1 MAKENKIS
9 NEEATAIVEGV
20 YRNDPKMGRELHR
33 LCKDYYK
40 ENFMGVFNID
50 EESAKDIFQDS
61 MVVLIIN
68 IMTRKIYVEDGVLK
82 GNKGEP
88 FKSSLTTYF
97 MGIAK
102 NKYFE
107 WQRKKH
113 NETNLDGSKDIIDV
127 SPVRDTFSIPY
138 IKDGFWYMD
147 GKSTGVEVVVIDNG
161 CDLDDKIPYIGENL
175 HWLIGKKD
183 EFKDLGE
190 LYDENFY
197 SSEDIKEL
205 VVMARR
211 VANMAKT
218 CKSILTLFYYY
229 EKDYDEIMEY
239 MPTFKSRRA
248 LITAKYRCL
257 ERLRDS
263 VMITNC

>member
-1 MAKENKIS
+1 MAKNSESKYTA
-9 NEEATAIVEGV
+9 EEYVEGV
-20 YRNDPKMGRELHR
+20 YRNDDKMGRELHN
-33 LCKDYYK
+33 LCKNYYK
-40 ENFMGVFNID
+40 DNFIGVFNID
-50 EESAKDIFQDS
+50 NESAKDIFQDS

-107 WQRKKH
+107 WQRKNH
-113 NETNLDGSKDIIDV
+113 NEINLDGGKDVIDV
-127 SPVRDTFSIPY
+127 SPVRETFSIPY
-138 IKDGFWYMD
+138 IQDGYWYMD
-147 GKSTGVEVVVIDNG
+147 GESTGVEVIVIDEAR
-161 CDLDDKIPYIGENL
+161 DLDDKIPYIGENL
-175 HWLIGKKD
+175 HWLIGKGDKL
-183 EFKDLGE
+183 EDLGE

-197 SSEDIKEL
+197 STEDIREL
-205 VVMARR
+205 VIMARR
-211 VANMAKT
+211 VANMAET
-218 CKSILTLFYYY
+218 CKRILTLFYYY
-229 EKDYDEIMEY
+229 EKGYEEIMKF

-257 ERLRDS
+257 EKLRDT
-263 VMITNC
+263 VIIANC

>member
-1 MAKENKIS
+1 MAKKTEAKYTA
-9 NEEATAIVEGV
+9 EEYVEGV
-20 YRNDPKMGRELHR
+20 YRNDPKMGYELHS

-40 ENFMGVFNID
+40 RNFIGVFNID
-50 EESAKDIFQDS
+50 DESAKDIFQDS

-102 NKYFE
+102 NKFFE

-127 SPVRDTFSIPY
+127 SPIRETFSIPY
-138 IKDGFWYMD
+138 IQDGYWYIN
-147 GKSTGVEVVVIDNG
+147 GKSTGVEVIVIDDG
-161 CDLDDKIPYIGENL
+161 SDLDDKVPYIGGNL
-175 HWLIGKKD
+175 HWLISKGEKQ
-183 EFKDLGE
+183 EDLGE

-197 SSEDIKEL
+197 STEDIREL

-211 VANMAKT
+211 VANMAQT
-218 CKSILTLFYYY
+218 CKRILTLFYYY
-229 EKDYDEIMEY
+229 EKDYEEIMKY
-239 MPTFKSRRA
+239 MPTFKSKRA

-263 VMITNC
+263 VLIANC